1 VVHQK
6 QGGGFV
12 KKLVGGIIVAVVG
25 LSVLGA
31 LTGDEAGS
39 PSRATSASA
48 TYRVGDTARVGDI
61 DLTLVRVDQSFDSA
75 VYNRFNDANVAV
87 TMRVVNA
94 RGDDY
99 TFSPGLALKLVDSS
113 GIAHDPDLCTGCPGE
128 RGSVDM
134 VRGGRFETV
143 VYFTAPAGRL
153 TELRYEPFLSTNK
166 VSFRLAP

>member
-1 VVHQK
+1 VYVVQQK
-6 QGGGFV
+6 QGAGFM
-12 KKLVGGIIVAVVG
+12 KKLVGGIIVAIIG

-31 LTGDEAGS
+31 LAGDEEGDAPAAGS
-39 PSRATSASA
+39 V
-48 TYRVGDTARVGDI
+48 YRVGDTARVGDI
-61 DLTLVRVDQSFDSA
+61 DLTLVRVNQSFDSA
-75 VYNRFNDANVAV
+75 AYNRFNDANVAV
-87 TMRVVNA
+87 TLRVVNA
-94 RGDDY
+94 RGGDY

-134 VRGGRFETV
+134 VRDGRFETV

-166 VSFRLAP
+166 ATFRLGP